1 MTHLVDLITARKA
14 AQRNASLDAHC
25 RDLTATQLLAEC
37 AELDAFRRR
46 ADNLYERVRAL
57 FFLYAIHRFHLP
69 AKLVGDDVRSLSNS
83 SGKSQSLL
91 TSAPTG
97 DGLIPFPGYEQLL
110 HRRFEEAIDTFL
122 AAQAKDGPSDGL
134 CSALANAY
142 HRLAFQTLADQVRRS
157 VRSVRGNQWMFRVGH
172 PADQPLRLRP
182 ELLQRAPDGTYP
194 ILREQTPVRMDLT
207 HSAWSDIFF
216 LGMDFPE
223 GAKVLN
229 VSVDLGIHGRDAAP
243 RPPVSAWLRVLDEPV
258 LRLTSVDLG
267 ATADITALS
276 DVFDFAK
283 DYLGLLKAA
292 VIAAG
297 VVPPGIE
304 GSGQSLAELLAR
316 IVGPGRGLEL
326 VSCVNDIPKGSRLA
340 VSTNLLGS
348 LVSVLMRATGQA
360 SGAAVPAALCSATVP
375 VAEPTSAPAAP
386 AATGTVA
393 RPEAVGT
400 TAPLPL
406 QLPGL
411 TGPLAESER
420 RIVLARALL
429 GEWLGGSGGG
439 WQDSG
444 GVWPGMKLIE
454 GVIAGEG
461 DPEFGIS
468 RGRLMPQHR
477 ILNLDDASAETRRKL
492 QDSLVLVHGGMAQNV
507 GPILEMVTEKYL
519 LRCEAEWRGRQDALR
534 ILDEVLAALMS
545 GDIRALGAATTR
557 NFREPIQAIIPWA
570 STAFTEQ
577 LIERVGREFGDDF
590 WGFWMLG
597 GMSGGGMGF
606 IFAPHPKAEGQRRL
620 QEIMSATKRELQHA
634 LPFAM
639 EPVVFDYAINE
650 RGTWADLLAA
660 DAALMPAGYYAL
672 TVPKLLRT
680 DRQELP
686 AARRAELDKFAV
698 ACRTKPDL
706 RGMVQTLFDTMFPR
720 LKEEKA
726 GAQSL
731 DVLLAANGFDREAHE
746 AIRADLKAGRIGL
759 AQNRLPANSVI
770 EDVRPKDVTDMRNSS
785 GAGVPPA
792 RSLATVPVAEL
803 NPAAAAPAAIETV
816 ARPEAGETP
825 APLAAA
831 GAAAPLYF
839 TPFDPKRPASISQR
853 RLPHWTQAGC
863 TYFVTFRLADSLPAP
878 VLTRW
883 RREKEAYL
891 AALPQPIS
899 KAKLEA
905 ANTLFTAKLE
915 AHLDAGHGACW
926 LKEPAIA
933 ELVESAMRHFDGQR
947 YQLGSFVI
955 MPNHVHALVRPL
967 MEHKLAEILA
977 GWKSFTAHEV
987 NKRWQRLG
995 SLWQDESFDHVVRD
1009 AQHLAKFGRYIE
1021 QNPAKAKLRKTDF
1034 RYGMGSGGVINPASE
1049 TGAASTTSRAA
1060 VPAAS
1065 VLQTSRLQDAHAPG
1079 EQHQPGRLV
1088 DTGAG
1093 GTPAPLARGLAAL
1106 RNGEAAVVTLSAG
1119 AASRWTQGAGVVKS
1133 LHPFCKLGG
1142 RHRTFLEVHLAKSR
1156 QIARLVGK
1164 PVPHVFTTSYLTHG
1178 PLTEFLAVNQN
1189 YGYEGPL
1196 LLSRGAS
1203 VGLRLV
1209 PTARD
1214 LRFAWEEMAQQVLDE
1229 QQQKVRDSL
1238 RTALLRWAESTG
1250 EATDYRDNLP
1260 LQCLHP
1266 VGHFYE
1272 VPNLLRN
1279 GTLAAL
1285 LRERPQLKT
1294 LLLHNIDTTGANL
1307 DPALL
1312 DQHLASGATL
1322 SFEVITRRLEDRGGG
1337 LARVDG
1343 RTRLVEGLA
1352 MPHEELE
1359 FGLSYY
1365 NTMTTWIDVD
1375 GFLRALHLTREDVL
1389 SANDDKIAAAI
1400 RTLAAKVPTY
1410 ITTKDVKK
1418 RWGHGQEDVFPVAQF
1433 EKLWGDLT
1441 ALPEI
1446 DSRFLVVSRARGQQ
1460 LKDQAQLDGWLR
1472 DGSARYVESL
1482 CAWA

>member
-1 MTHLVDLITARKA
+1 MLTKLITARKA
-14 AQRNASLDAHC
+14 AQRDASLDAHC
-25 RDLTATQLLAEC
+25 RDLSAAQLLAEC
-37 AELDAFRRR
+37 AELDAFRRHS
-46 ADNLYERVRAL
+46 DNLYERVRAL
-57 FFLYAIHRFHLP
+57 FFLYAINRFHLP
-69 AKLVGDDVRSLSNS
+69 EKLPTQAPISHLPSPIS
-83 SGKSQSLL
+83 S
-91 TSAPTG
+91 
-97 DGLIPFPGYEQLL
+97 GLIPFTGYEQFL

-122 AAQAKDGPSDGL
+122 AAQAQQGPSDGL
-134 CSALANAY
+134 SSALANAY

-194 ILREQTPVRMDLT
+194 ILRELTPVRMDLT

-229 VSVDLGIHGRDAAP
+229 VSVDLGVHGRDAAP

-360 SGAAVPAALCSATVP
+360 ASLTD
-375 VAEPTSAPAAP
+375 E
-386 AATGTVA
+386 
-393 RPEAVGT
+393 
-400 TAPLPL
+400 L
-406 QLPGL
+406 Q
-411 TGPLAESER
+411 EHER

-519 LRCEAEWRGRQDALR
+519 LRCEAEWSGRQDALR
-534 ILDEVLAALMS
+534 ILDEVLAALKA

-606 IFAPHPKAEGQRRL
+606 IFAPHRKAEGQRRL

-660 DAALMPAGYYAL
+660 DTALMPAGYYAL

-686 AARRAELDKFAV
+686 AARRAELDKFAA
-698 ACRTKPDL
+698 ACRAKPEL

-731 DVLLAANGFDREAHE
+731 DELLAANGFDRDAHE
-746 AIRADLKAGRIGL
+746 AIRADLKAARIGL
-759 AQNRLPANSVI
+759 AQNRLPANTVI
-770 EDVRPKDVTDMRNSS
+770 EDVRAEDVTH
-785 GAGVPPA
+785 
-792 RSLATVPVAEL
+792 T
-803 NPAAAAPAAIETV
+803 
-816 ARPEAGETP
+816 
-825 APLAAA
+825 
-831 GAAAPLYF
+831 
-839 TPFDPKRPASISQR
+839 SQKK
-853 RLPHWTQAGC
+853 P
-863 TYFVTFRLADSLPAP
+863 
-878 VLTRW
+878 
-883 RREKEAYL
+883 
-891 AALPQPIS
+891 
-899 KAKLEA
+899 
-905 ANTLFTAKLE
+905 
-915 AHLDAGHGACW
+915 
-926 LKEPAIA
+926 
-933 ELVESAMRHFDGQR
+933 LVE
-947 YQLGSFVI
+947 
-955 MPNHVHALVRPL
+955 
-967 MEHKLAEILA
+967 
-977 GWKSFTAHEV
+977 
-987 NKRWQRLG
+987 
-995 SLWQDESFDHVVRD
+995 
-1009 AQHLAKFGRYIE
+1009 
-1021 QNPAKAKLRKTDF
+1021 
-1034 RYGMGSGGVINPASE
+1034 
-1049 TGAASTTSRAA
+1049 
-1060 VPAAS
+1060 
-1065 VLQTSRLQDAHAPG
+1065 
-1079 EQHQPGRLV
+1079 
-1088 DTGAG
+1088 
-1093 GTPAPLARGLAAL
+1093 RGLAAL

-1156 QIARLVGK
+1156 RISRLAGQA
-1164 PVPHVFTTSYLTHG
+1164 VPHVFTTSYLTHG
-1178 PLTEFLAVNQN
+1178 PLTEFLATNQN

-1214 LRFAWEEMAQQVLDE
+1214 LRFAWEEMPQQVLDE

-1238 RTALLRWAESTG
+1238 RTALLRWAESAG
-1250 EATDYRDNLP
+1250 EATDYRDNLA

-1294 LLLHNIDTTGANL
+1294 LLLHNIDTTGATL

-1312 DQHLASGATL
+1312 GQHLSSGATL
-1322 SFEVITRRLEDRGGG
+1322 SFEVITRRLDDRGGG

-1365 NTMTTWIDVD
+1365 NTLTTWIDVD
-1375 GFLRALHLTREDVL
+1375 GFLRALGLTRDDVL
-1389 SANDDKIAAAI
+1389 LSRRGQEAEGLGAAESASSPRRLPDAADAKITAAI
-1400 RTLAAKVPTY
+1400 RALAAKVPTY

-1446 DSRFLVVSRARGQQ
+1446 DSRFLVVDRARGQQ

-1472 DGSARYVESL
+1472 DGSSAYVESL
-1482 CAWA
+1482 CAWD